1 MGIDRMWVHLW
12 RDWSTDR
19 EEVVNTITHGLGW
32 LLSLIGA
39 VVLLVRLGGTEWL
52 VGAGCLV
59 YVATLVGVYGMSTL
73 SHACV
78 APSRKQWF
86 EMLDQAFIYL
96 LIVGT
101 YTPFSLKYFHSSF
114 AWLLLTV
121 MWGLAWYGFFSKMAR
136 GNQVQ
141 RASLWLHLLLGWMP
155 VIMVPAWLA
164 AIPPVAI
171 AGVIVGG
178 VFYTVGTIFLV
189 FDGRV
194 PHFHALWHLFVIAGS
209 ATHYAIVLIYVVGV

>member
-52 VGAGCLV
+52 VDAGCLV

-101 YTPFSLKYFHSSF
+101 YTPFSLKYFHSPF

-171 AGVIVGG
+171 AGVVVGG